1 VLNVGEFSSGR
12 GLLNTEVKKPNL
24 GQFLNGRYK
33 LIREL
38 STKDFGQTFIAKDT
52 WTSGYPQCVVKC
64 FVPQG
69 YHAKR
74 SHIAKHRFTDET
86 EILKKLS
93 SHDQIPQLLDS
104 FEDGQGFYLVREFIV
119 GEPLSAELPTGQ
131 HSNTP
136 LSESQCVAFLD
147 EVLGILTFI
156 HQQGVIYGDL
166 KPSNLIR
173 RASDG
178 KLVLVN
184 FGIAHQIS
192 QTITKPRVVPIQPAI
207 ARKGAPSAIA
217 PVAIPPLGYIP
228 AEQFSSQLCPSSD
241 LYSLGIIAIQALTGL
256 EPLQLQVD
264 PTTGEISWQQHVTV
278 SSSLACILNNLVRY
292 DFRCR
297 YQSAADV
304 HTDVQTVRKRLM
316 IQCEERGMTTEKSPH
331 ELGLDLSE
339 TLSNQLDNELDGG
352 ASTDLMPVEDNLA
365 DTDTEDLA
373 SCLHP
378 VFPFP
383 ISCSF
388 ESSGVTG
395 EIQETNSETQDS
407 GAYEKWDYA
416 RELAIAFVP
425 KLPPLVSGMSAGVAT
440 TNAIAISCGL
450 YTLLYTA
457 PANPELDR
465 LERATE
471 QYQQGKIDKA
481 IALAQSIP
489 ANSSAYPQSVNVVQQ
504 WRQEW
509 DEAEAQFQAVQQ
521 AFQEGRWRDVLD
533 EAREAPNHQYWQHQ
547 IALLVEQAKP
557 EVEVES
563 QQLLKQAYQQA
574 AKKDFTQALAL
585 LKQIPP
591 ETPTGAKIQPK
602 LKEYSQKQ
610 HIKAEHLLQQAYQQA
625 SERNFQSALQYLS
638 QIPEETP
645 TYEMAQTKMAEY
657 SRKQTFHEEVER
669 QMQLAARMSQ
679 EAIKVTRL
687 VQNSRLQK
695 VSENLNPGNQLQEAT
710 P

>member
-1 VLNVGEFSSGR
+1 LGGQNDGVCFTPVGLNS
-12 GLLNTEVKKPNL
+12 
-24 GQFLNGRYK
+24 
-33 LIREL
+33 
-38 STKDFGQTFIAKDT
+38 
-52 WTSGYPQCVVKC
+52 
-64 FVPQG
+64 
-69 YHAKR
+69 
-74 SHIAKHRFTDET
+74 
-86 EILKKLS
+86 
-93 SHDQIPQLLDS
+93 
-104 FEDGQGFYLVREFIV
+104 
-119 GEPLSAELPTGQ
+119 
-131 HSNTP
+131 
-136 LSESQCVAFLD
+136 
-147 EVLGILTFI
+147 
-156 HQQGVIYGDL
+156 
-166 KPSNLIR
+166 
-173 RASDG
+173 
-178 KLVLVN
+178 
-184 FGIAHQIS
+184 
-192 QTITKPRVVPIQPAI
+192 
-207 ARKGAPSAIA
+207 
-217 PVAIPPLGYIP
+217 
-228 AEQFSSQLCPSSD
+228 
-241 LYSLGIIAIQALTGL
+241 
-256 EPLQLQVD
+256 
-264 PTTGEISWQQHVTV
+264 
-278 SSSLACILNNLVRY
+278 
-292 DFRCR
+292 
-297 YQSAADV
+297 
-304 HTDVQTVRKRLM
+304 
-316 IQCEERGMTTEKSPH
+316 
-331 ELGLDLSE
+331 SE
-339 TLSNQLDNELDGG
+339 TLSNEWDGNT
-352 ASTDLMPVEDNLA
+352 SSDLIPIEDGLT

-383 ISCSF
+383 LSRSL
-388 ESSGVTG
+388 ESSGVAEET
-395 EIQETNSETQDS
+395 QQTNSESPDS
-407 GAYEKWDYA
+407 GTYEKWDYA

-481 IALAQSIP
+481 IALAKSIP
-489 ANSSAYPQSVNVVQQ
+489 ANSSVYPQSVNVVQQ

-509 DEAEAQFQAVQQ
+509 NQAEAQFQAVEQ

-533 EAREAPNHQYWQHQ
+533 EARETPNHQYWQHQ
-547 IALLVEQAKP
+547 TALLVEQAKP

-585 LKQIPP
+585 LQQIPP

-645 TYEMAQTKMAEY
+645 TYEMAQTKIAEY
-657 SRKQTFHEEVER
+657 SRKQEFQEEVER

-679 EAIKVTRL
+679 EAIKVTQL